1 MEKILTIALQNAKP
15 DMHNLM
21 KVINATG
28 NPQVAAE
35 MLLGVYEYPVVP
47 TQPGKVIQ
55 NQYHNP
61 LKESY
66 NPFTDEV
73 TFKCYYTKTKTGW
86 VAKSIEEPTVEDIV
100 SDTYYRTDAALEL
113 NMDVEEFESLYE
125 RKSIVTSINDYES
138 TTTTSLSRWLADQ

>member
-1 MEKILTIALQNAKP
+1 MEKILKIALENAKP
-15 DMHNLM
+15 NMSALI

-35 MLLGVYEYPVVP
+35 MLLGIYEYPVVP
-47 TQPGKVIQ
+47 NQPGKVIQ

-86 VAKSIEEPTVEDIV
+86 VDKRIEEPTVEDIV
-100 SDTYYRTDAALEL
+100 SESYYRTDAALEL

-125 RKSIVTSINDYES
+125 RKSIVISINDYES
-138 TTTTSLSRWLADQ
+138 TTTTSLSRWIADK